1 MKRLLQL
8 SEPFSVLLVRW
19 APGETDS
26 LDDDQPAKWLA
37 RLKGCLRD
45 VDLIG
50 QLADVLYVALLPGA
64 KRREAEALRRRIE
77 IELGPRSP
85 LVLSAA
91 EIKERK
97 DLAGVLAASPGEPT
111 PNERFLALFPVGAR
125 PDVES
130 RVFEGVPETD
140 DVSATV
146 LVV

>member
-97 DLAGVLAASPGEPT
+97 DLAGVLAG
-111 PNERFLALFPVGAR
+111 LAGR
-125 PDVES
+125 TN
-130 RVFEGVPETD
+130 PE
-140 DVSATV
+140 
-146 LVV
+146 